1 MKQLY
6 RLFENVALPY
16 AADLTARPNRQLR
29 TRKYST
35 YCLMFWPNGKPCT
48 PINSWLASIADS
60 TTGRESTKTAAT
72 EITPLVRYC
81 HANAGSFDHF
91 SDSDFYALYKILLT
105 EVKLSKGVTTKA
117 RETNQIIAIMQRS
130 LSFLVWYQSNVRPSS
145 LPPMIGEGRGSQL
158 TVEKKLNRRSNSFY
172 YSHASIPA
180 HAAPSN
186 DKQPI
191 PVEHI
196 ARIQDEVFKIS
207 ITDDAKVGKRSRP
220 EHVAYRQ
227 SSRSYL
233 YNRRMFMM
241 WLMEFCGLRPE
252 EMVDMSLEANRD
264 PFNKGFIILPTK
276 KRRELPTPARQL
288 PINSDDANELVS
300 YLEERDAFANY
311 LIAQGRINTDPGS
324 MFLSEKGLRISKQ
337 SLARDFKRVAERAG
351 LTDVKICLSMYRHLF
366 ITRQMIYHIQSEIN
380 SATDSSKDKV
390 ATDRMFFS
398 LRDNQAFMLK
408 ICRKITPLTGH
419 KKPSSVEA
427 YFNDAIKILSRFAES
442 DGDVK
447 NINDMHSSMNSLV
460 RIRHQ
465 ALLAN
470 NHEIVHEIDAI
481 KRKWSMLRS
490 ASN

>member
-1 MKQLY
+1 
-6 RLFENVALPY
+6 
-16 AADLTARPNRQLR
+16 
-29 TRKYST
+29 
-35 YCLMFWPNGKPCT
+35 MFWPNGKPCT

-60 TTGRESTKTAAT
+60 TTGRESTKTAAS

-81 HANAGSFDHF
+81 HATAGSFDQF
-91 SDSDFYALYKILLT
+91 SDNDLYALYNILLT
-105 EVKLSKGVTTKA
+105 DVKLSKGIATKA
-117 RETNQIIAIMQRS
+117 RETNQIIAIMQRA
-130 LSFLVWYQSNVRPSS
+130 LSFLIWYQNNVRPSS
-145 LPPMIGEGRGSQL
+145 LPPIIGEGRGAQL
-158 TVEKKLNRRSNSFY
+158 TVEKKINRRNNSLY
-172 YSHASIPA
+172 YSHAAIPA

-196 ARIQDEVFKIS
+196 TRIQDEVFRIS
-207 ITDDAKVGKRSRP
+207 INEDSKVGRRSNP
-220 EHVAYRQ
+220 EHAAYRKANHA
-227 SSRSYL
+227 YL
-233 YNRRMFMM
+233 YNRRIFMM

-264 PFNKGFIILPTK
+264 PFNKGIIILPTK
-276 KRRELPTPARQL
+276 KTRELPTPVRQL
-288 PINSDDANELVS
+288 PINSDDANEIVS
-300 YLEERDAFANY
+300 YLEERDAFVHY
-311 LIAQGRINTDPGS
+311 LITQGRINTDSGS

-380 SATDSSKDKV
+380 SATNSSKDKV

-427 YFNDAIKILSRFAES
+427 YFNDAVKILSRFAES
-442 DGDVK
+442 HGDVK

-481 KRKWSMLRS
+481 KHKWSMLRS
-490 ASN
+490 AHN

>member
-1 MKQLY
+1 MRQLY

-16 AADLTARPNRQLR
+16 AADLTARPNMQLR

-60 TTGRESTKTAAT
+60 TTGRESTKTAAS

-81 HANAGSFDHF
+81 HATAGSFDQF
-91 SDSDFYALYKILLT
+91 SDSDLYALYNILLA
-105 EVKLSKGVTTKA
+105 EVTLRKGVVTKA

-130 LSFLVWYQSNVRPSS
+130 LNFLIWYQNNVRPST
-145 LPPMIGEGRGSQL
+145 LPPMIGEGKGAQL
-158 TVEKKLNRRSNSFY
+158 TVEKKINPRSNSPY
-172 YSHASIPA
+172 YSHAAIPA

-196 ARIQDEVFKIS
+196 TRIQDQVFRLSIS
-207 ITDDAKVGKRSRP
+207 DDSKLGKRPEP
-220 EHVAYRQ
+220 EHVAYRGA
-227 SSRSYL
+227 SRSYL
-233 YNRRMFMM
+233 YNRRIFMM

-252 EMVDMSLEANRD
+252 EMVDMSLAANRD
-264 PFNKGFIILPTK
+264 PFNKGVIILPTK
-276 KRRELPTPARQL
+276 KRRELPTPVRQL

-300 YLEERDAFANY
+300 YLEERDAFVHY
-311 LIAQGRINTDPGS
+311 LITQGRIKTDPGS
-324 MFLSEKGLRISKQ
+324 MFLSEKGLRITKP

-380 SATDSSKDKV
+380 SATKGSSDKAV
-390 ATDRMFFS
+390 TDRMFFS

-408 ICRKITPLTGH
+408 ICRKITPFTGH
-419 KKPSSVEA
+419 KKPGSVET
-427 YFNDAIKILSRFAES
+427 YFHDAIKILSRFAES
-442 DGDVK
+442 EGDVK

-465 ALLAN
+465 AMLAD
-470 NHEIVHEIDAI
+470 NHEIVREIDAI
-481 KRKWSMLRS
+481 RQKWSTLRT
-490 ASN
+490 AHN